1 MHADTLNIVKQ
12 ALMLVVQLSM
22 PPLMAALVFG
32 VLISLVQ
39 TLFQVQ
45 DQTLPFAVKLIAVSL
60 VLAMTGAWIGGEVLN
75 LLGMIFN
82 LLPDIGN

>member
-22 PPLMAALVFG
+22 PPLMAALTFG
-32 VLISLVQ
+32 ILISLVQ

-75 LLGMIFN
+75 LLGMVFG